1 MRLIRRGVSLWIFF
15 VIWALA
21 GSASCWALEDI
32 ISTESDESIVVLEV
46 EQGQKV
52 QLVCKTEAG
61 KKTWVFVNVPELYPD
76 MTFLLHY
83 GFLFP
88 LEEDSADMYFSES
101 PPGDHIDL
109 GLLDI
114 AALCPLAITTRIG
127 NSSYQSDVVQTIVL
141 MPGGYDEKGEFLID
155 PDSLKDE
162 DGRNSTLGTR
172 TNGQKE
178 AIIVH
183 VNSGMIMGIA
193 LRCYDSSSL
202 VYAGFKNFSDA
213 VNSGNNFLSL
223 RGLPEELEGYPENP
237 TEIMEVQTEESLTD
251 FRGCT
256 DVKKE
261 NIRISV
267 CPAST
272 GVYYNL
278 RVYINEKYRITLYKP
293 CNTCSRF
300 KFETGLSH
308 ARLLVDSLQ
317 GWN

>member
-1 MRLIRRGVSLWIFF
+1 
-15 VIWALA
+15 
-21 GSASCWALEDI
+21 
-32 ISTESDESIVVLEV
+32 
-46 EQGQKV
+46 
-52 QLVCKTEAG
+52 
-61 KKTWVFVNVPELYPD
+61 

-293 CNTCSRF
+293 CNTIVQGSNLRPGCRTLDCLWIPCKGGTDLNQRVDVPVSFPRSGIDWERGTRFSRLF
-300 KFETGLSH
+300 SAGK
-308 ARLLVDSLQ
+308 RIY
-317 GWN
+317 